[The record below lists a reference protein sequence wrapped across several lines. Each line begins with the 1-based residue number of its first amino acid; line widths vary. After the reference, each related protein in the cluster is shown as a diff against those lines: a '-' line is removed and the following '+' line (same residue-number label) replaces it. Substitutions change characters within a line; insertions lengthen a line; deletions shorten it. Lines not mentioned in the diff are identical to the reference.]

1 MKILVSDYDGT
12 IFRNRD
18 IDNIDRMSINNFISN
33 KNNKFIIA
41 TGRGGSS
48 LH

>member
-18 IDNIDRMSINNFISN
+18 IDNTDRTSINN
-33 KNNKFIIA
+33 FIIA